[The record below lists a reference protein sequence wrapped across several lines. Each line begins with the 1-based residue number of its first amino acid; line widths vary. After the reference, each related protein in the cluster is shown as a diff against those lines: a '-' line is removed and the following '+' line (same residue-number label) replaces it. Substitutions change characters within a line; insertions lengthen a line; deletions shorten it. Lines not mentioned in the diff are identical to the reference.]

1 MPLTG
6 QRLDGAKLLYEHE
19 AEETP
24 LWTDADDDDLPCD
37 RELSRSYHLF
47 FLAPKDDAFAFE
59 ANIESEAEPESDE
72 CCGAQEAGSKTRT
85 TALQGRGHTG
95 WSVAV
100 SLVAPFAAIALSG
113 NPVNAEDDFREVHGQ
128 RLFQRLEKLRT
139 RIVGILEK
147 HGVMVLP
154 EMEWR
159 QVVPWLRSDGSA
171 FVGDAVNQPI
181 RVLDVFFFEGV

>member
-1 MPLTG
+1 
-6 QRLDGAKLLYEHE
+6 
-19 AEETP
+19 
-24 LWTDADDDDLPCD
+24 
-37 RELSRSYHLF
+37 
-47 FLAPKDDAFAFE
+47 
-59 ANIESEAEPESDE
+59 
-72 CCGAQEAGSKTRT
+72 
-85 TALQGRGHTG
+85 G

-159 QVVPWLRSDGSA
+159 QVVPWLRSDACSMCSSLRACSTRFLTGGPRQDRPRRSLPSQWNRDHRFLGKSSPHVFSQFA
-171 FVGDAVNQPI
+171 ALTALPPI
-181 RVLDVFFFEGV
+181 PPLLL